1 MGNRLTNHLKTRR
14 REFWLGIRH
23 VLNVPALGIFFS
35 MTGFAAIARD
45 AGFDLTQ
52 AMVTTALVWGMP
64 GQVAMASLYASGA
77 SAVVI
82 FSAVAIANMR
92 MMLMTVSGIGMLGVR
107 NHSFFVKVF
116 LVQLLAITGWIQLA
130 VVKGMVERQGMLT
143 YYLSF
148 SLVLYTCG
156 LLGTVAGYYLIDF
169 LPIPLVKTVV
179 FTTPLYILMMVA
191 RVREAMFR
199 QAGAI
204 GAVLG
209 PSLTFVIGEG
219 GIFVGGFL
227 GGTLVMLPK
236 LRAARR
242 AMLARRN
249 RHKNKKRRQQDKG
262 GSND

>member
-1 MGNRLTNHLKTRR
+1 MNSKHQKHQEIILALK
-14 REFWLGIRH
+14 H
-23 VLNVPALGIFFS
+23 VLNVPGLGIFFS

-45 AGFDLTQ
+45 AGFDLLQ

-92 MMLMTVSGIGMLGVR
+92 MMLMTVSGVGMLGVR
-107 NHSFFVKVF
+107 GSPFVVKML

-130 VVKGMVERQGMLT
+130 VVKGMVAQRNMLT
-143 YYLSF
+143 YYVSF
-148 SLVLYTCG
+148 SVVLYACG
-156 LLGTVAGYYLIDF
+156 LSGTLFGYFLIDA
-169 LPIPLVKTVV
+169 LPADLVKVLV
-179 FTTPLYILMMVA
+179 FMTPLYILMMVA
-191 RVREAMFR
+191 RVRQALFK

-204 GAVLG
+204 GALLG
-209 PSLTFVIGEG
+209 PCLYLGLGEA

-236 LRAARR
+236 LIAGRR
-242 AMLARRN
+242 ARLARKLGRN
-249 RHKNKKRRQQDKG
+249 NRPRLYNSRQG
-262 GSND
+262 GRQR